1 MKRSL
6 AGVLVLLSS
15 VGVARAQQSGDQ
27 PFSQKKS
34 SFEVEGLFRQEWTK
48 KFFDETLPTE
58 SRQRG
63 RLMPRLIEGGDKFTL
78 GVGGD
83 FNYSSD
89 DNTDP
94 LGDGVKPLIIRDNY
108 KSKSARLDLAFARIL
123 PLDWLSLE
131 GGIFAMPFGVTEMTW
146 DKDLRLQGGA
156 VRLMSKQT
164 GDVQML
170 SVGAAYTQGSHVF
183 DDGKAH
189 ALIFNAGARFKAGE
203 ESSFELS
210 GTYFDWQR
218 LSDLE
223 AMIRRQNTRAADGTV
238 PDQYR
243 IVDIVGRIK
252 LSGTMPLELVGDYAW
267 NTRISES
274 NHGMWIAAVLGSL
287 TQSRARL
294 EYTYASIDRDA
305 VVAAYNTDDFF
316 WNTGWQGH
324 RGEIGTRVSDRMTLH
339 GIAQIQ
345 RFKDS
350 TIVAERDHWLQRFR
364 IEARVNASSSTSH

>member
-1 MKRSL
+1 MNRSL
-6 AGVLVLLSS
+6 VGVLVLVAS
-15 VGVARAQQSGDQ
+15 VGVAQAQQSGDQ
-27 PFSQKKS
+27 PFAPQKKS
-34 SFEVEGLFRQEWTK
+34 SFEVESLVRQEWTT
-48 KFFDETLPTE
+48 KFFDETMPTA

-63 RLMPRLIEGGDKFTL
+63 RLLPRLMEGGDKFSL

-94 LGDGVKPLIIRDNY
+94 KGDGTKPPLMRDNY
-108 KSKSARLDLAFARIL
+108 KSRSARLDLAFAHIQ
-123 PLDWLSLE
+123 PLSWLALD
-131 GGIFAMPFGVTEMTW
+131 GGLLAMPFALTEMTW
-146 DKDLRLQGGA
+146 DKDLRVQGGA

-164 GDVQML
+164 GDVQLL
-170 SVGAAYTQGSHVF
+170 SLGAAYTQGSHVF
-183 DDGKAH
+183 DDGKAR
-189 ALIFNAGARFKAGE
+189 ALIINATARFKAGE
-203 ESSFELS
+203 ESSMELTGS
-210 GTYFDWQR
+210 YFDWKN

-223 AMIRRQNTRAADGTV
+223 SMIRRQNTRATDGTV

-243 IVDIVGRIK
+243 IADVVGRIK

-267 NTRISES
+267 NTKISAGNRGIWLS
-274 NHGMWIAAVLGSL
+274 AILGSL
-287 TQSRARL
+287 SQSRARA

-305 VVAAYNTDDFF
+305 VVAAYNTDDFY

-324 RGEIGTRVSDRMTLH
+324 RLDLGTRVGDRATLH

-350 TIVAERDHWLQRFR
+350 TLVEERDHWLQRFR
-364 IEARVNASSSTSH
+364 IEMRVNASH